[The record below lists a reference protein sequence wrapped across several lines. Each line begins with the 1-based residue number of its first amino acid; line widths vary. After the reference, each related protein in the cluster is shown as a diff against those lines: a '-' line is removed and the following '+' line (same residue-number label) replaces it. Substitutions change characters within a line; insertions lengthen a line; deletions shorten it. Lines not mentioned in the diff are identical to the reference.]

1 MNTMSHL
8 ELTFMLDSLWFT
20 YWLCRVVQTQ
30 PFSLV
35 STKARHDNISVDQAI
50 QSVEAELGRPES
62 EKKRLG
68 DDDGLPESS
77 VSAIPVLSITGHRGQ
92 ELQQV

>member
-1 MNTMSHL
+1 
-8 ELTFMLDSLWFT
+8 MLDSIGFT
-20 YWLCRVVQTQ
+20 YWLCRVVQTR

-50 QSVEAELGRPES
+50 QSVEAKLGRPES

-77 VSAIPVLSITGHRGQ
+77 VSATRHQSCQLRAIEAKSCNKFNRG
-92 ELQQV
+92 